1 MQQPPQGGFPQQGGF
16 PPQGGGY
23 PPAGGGHPP
32 GGGGYPPGGGGGYPP
47 QQGYG
52 QAPPSG
58 GTNWA
63 KVIGIGCGVLVLL
76 GSLCGFGIYMCF
88 QGVTASK
95 DHAHAFLGELRTG
108 NVTSAYARMD
118 PSYQATH
125 DMTSFQ
131 ASVAALPAL
140 SQNTDATFTNF
151 NVSNGVHS
159 LQGVLTTPSGPYDIQ
174 MTMREATGG
183 FYVTSLVVAG
193 SPLQ

>member
-1 MQQPPQGGFPQQGGF
+1 MQQPPQGGFPQPGGF

-23 PPAGGGHPP
+23 PPGGGGP
-32 GGGGYPPGGGGGYPP
+32 GGGYPGGGYPGGGYPP
-47 QQGYG
+47 QQGG

-76 GSLCGFGIYMCF
+76 ASLCGFGIFMCY

-108 NVTSAYARMD
+108 NHTSAYARMD

-125 DMTSFQ
+125 PLPSFQ
-131 ASVAALPAL
+131 AAVAALPAL
-140 SQNTDATFTNF
+140 SSNTDATFTNF

-174 MTMREATGG
+174 MTMREANGG
-183 FYVTSLVVAG
+183 FYVTSLVVGG